1 MRKSTPIILVED
13 DPDDQELMRSIVLDL
28 GIESEVKVFSLCEDA
43 YEYLVTTKDTPFII
57 FSDVNLPRVNGVEFK
72 ERIDNNPEL
81 RKKSIPFVFLT
92 TTTNQKDVNHVY
104 GTLSVQGFFQKPI
117 GYAEAKELVRMVL
130 SYWYHCKH
138 PNSFD
143 KSVAM

>member
-13 DPDDQELMRSIVLDL
+13 DPDDQELMQTIIRDL
-28 GIESEVKVFSLCEDA
+28 GMESEVKVFSMADDA
-43 YEYLVTTKDTPFII
+43 YDYLNTTRDIPFII
-57 FSDVNLPRVNGVEFK
+57 FSDVNLPKMDGVQFK
-72 ERIDNNPEL
+72 EKIDNNPVL

-104 GTLSVQGFFQKPI
+104 GNLSVQGFFQKPV
-117 GYAEAKELVRMVL
+117 GYKEAKELIRMIL
-130 SYWYHCKH
+130 SYWHYCKH

-143 KSVAM
+143 KGVSM